1 MFIYVQ
7 LSNDIYIYM
16 LHVIMEYL
24 PQHLPLSKITQL
36 WQVNIPYM
44 EHMGYIMEKNQSC
57 SKPPIS
63 DY

>member
-1 MFIYVQ
+1 
-7 LSNDIYIYM
+7 M

-44 EHMGYIMEKNQSC
+44 EHMGYIMEKKTSHVPNHQSV
-57 SKPPIS
+57 IINH
-63 DY
+63 Y

>member
-44 EHMGYIMEKNQSC
+44 EHMGYIMEKKPVMFQTTNQ
-57 SKPPIS
+57 
-63 DY
+63 